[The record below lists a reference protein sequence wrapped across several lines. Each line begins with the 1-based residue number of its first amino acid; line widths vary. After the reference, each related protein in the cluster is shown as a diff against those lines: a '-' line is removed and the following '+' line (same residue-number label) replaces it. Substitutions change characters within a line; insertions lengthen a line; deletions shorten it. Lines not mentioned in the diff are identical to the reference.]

1 MPGFHIRNYKF
12 SLKHGF
18 DKFNHHYYLRK
29 NFFRSAMKALRFT
42 PFPVFT
48 TERLTLRQ
56 LTLKDEKEILAIRS
70 DKSVAKFLERPLCK
84 TTAEARKFINR
95 INNNI
100 RKNESVYWGIT
111 LKNDNK
117 IIGTIC
123 LWNIRKEDSRA
134 EIGFE
139 LLPHFQG
146 KGIMQEALT
155 IVLDYG
161 FNSMKLHSVE
171 GNVNPGNSSSIKIL
185 EKNNFIREAYF
196 KENVFFNGKFRDTAI
211 YSLLTL
217 VK

>member
-1 MPGFHIRNYKF
+1 MVFG
-12 SLKHGF
+12 
-18 DKFNHHYYLRK
+18 KFNHHCYLRK
-29 NFFRSAMKALRFT
+29 NSGKTFFMKALHFT

-70 DKSVAKFLERPLCK
+70 DKRVAKFLERPLYK

-95 INNNI
+95 INSNI

-123 LWNIRKEDSRA
+123 LWNIQKEHSRA

-161 FNSMKLHSVE
+161 FNRMKLHSIE

-196 KENVFFNGKFRDTAI
+196 KENVFYNGKFRDTAI
-211 YSLLTL
+211 YSLIR
-217 VK
+217 